1 VASVT
6 DESFARLLVVQDL
19 DTLITQLA
27 HRREMLAERTGL
39 TGLEAELET
48 LASEK
53 ATLSEQ
59 RAALTAAQRDLEA
72 QIATINE
79 RSSGIET
86 RMYAARGSSTR
97 DLQAMDEEVRHLNQR
112 RSELEDEELVAMVE
126 QEPVDAAL
134 VALAARTAPVEEKVD
149 ALRVEVAQAQSE
161 IDVELETATAARAA
175 EAAQLPAPLAQ
186 RYEALRTRL
195 KGTGAARLIGHRCD
209 GCHLELSSGEVERIL
224 HTTPDSVVTCDQC
237 GRILVPT

>member
-1 VASVT
+1 MT

-19 DTLITQLA
+19 DTLISQLA
-27 HRREMLAERTGL
+27 HRREMLAERSGL
-39 TGLEAELET
+39 TALEAELKV
-48 LASEK
+48 LAGQK
-53 ATLSEQ
+53 AALSAQ
-59 RAALTAAQRDLEA
+59 RAALTSMQKDLEA

-79 RSSGIET
+79 RSSAIET

-112 RSELEDEELVAMVE
+112 RSELEDEELVAMVD

-134 VALAARTAPVEEKVD
+134 AALDARTAPVEQKVMV
-149 ALRVEVAQAQSE
+149 LRGEVAQGTSE
-161 IDVELETATAARAA
+161 IDAELATARAARAT
-175 EAAQLPAPLAQ
+175 EAAQLPAALAD

-195 KGTGAARLIGHRCD
+195 KGTGAARLIDHRCD
-209 GCHLELSSGEVERIL
+209 GCHLELSSGEVERIRD
-224 HTTPDSVVTCDQC
+224 TTPDNVVTCDQC